1 MLYLIAA
8 SKITCVILT
17 IHGIVQLVNRFVNE
31 MPHLSNSFYTD
42 LAFMI
47 ISHILSVI
55 VPEISMAIDIILLI
69 IRFIRYIIKEFSSR

>member
-1 MLYLIAA
+1 MLYIIAA
-8 SKITCVILT
+8 SKITCGILT

-31 MPHLSNSFYTD
+31 MPHLSNGFYTD

-55 VPEISMAIDIILLI
+55 VPEISMAIDILLLI

>member
-17 IHGIVQLVNRFVNE
+17 IHGIVQLFNRFVNE
-31 MPHLSNSFYTD
+31 MPHLSNGFYTD

>member
-1 MLYLIAA
+1 MLYIIAA
-8 SKITCVILT
+8 SQITCGILT

-31 MPHLSNSFYTD
+31 MPHLSNDFYID